1 MRKVI
6 ISFLI
11 VFLTLVSHT
20 SFTCTGNTMLFHIMV
35 FTCTKARRF
44 NSPSTKNVAPV
55 TYHAL
60 SEARSSTTFATSSA
74 IATVPYVFS

>member
-20 SFTCTGNTMLFHIMV
+20 SFTCTGNTMLFHIM
-35 FTCTKARRF
+35 
-44 NSPSTKNVAPV
+44 
-55 TYHAL
+55 
-60 SEARSSTTFATSSA
+60 SSL
-74 IATVPYVFS
+74 VPKLGELIHHPQRMSHP